1 MMIVMNPTAEITIG
15 THGREV
21 HWSLDVDYRKTV
33 SIIFFKGLWGGIGA
47 EIGTLQAIRKAQH
60 QLLPQSIVYLGQF
73 VRG

>member
-1 MMIVMNPTAEITIG
+1 MIVMNPTAEITIG

-47 EIGTLQAIRKAQH
+47 VIGTLQAQH
-60 QLLPQSIVYLGQF
+60 QILPQSIVYLGQF